1 MPCEIII
8 HLISAH
14 QAVITVTT
22 EQVKGWNPTKRFREK
37 HHVGDLGLLQSPL
50 VQDQRL
56 KLLFRRLQEQS
67 RALVSG
73 FLTMEVGIWRKTPQ
87 QRLWASREHRIVKY
101 DLEHLQ
107 VNTEAPPFLLGMGCS
122 FSFLPCPLCFA
133 R

>member
-8 HLISAH
+8 HRVSAH
-14 QAVITVTT
+14 QAVITVTI
-22 EQVKGWNPTKRFREK
+22 EQVKGKNSTKRFRKK
-37 HHVGDLGLLQSPL
+37 HHIGDLGLLQSPP

-56 KLLFRRLQEQS
+56 KLTFRRLQEQS
-67 RALVSG
+67 HANVSR

-87 QRLWASREHRIVKY
+87 QRLRASGEYHIVKY
-101 DLEHLQ
+101 NLEHLQ